1 MLREVLHVAELFGG
15 GGKPKPAGEV
25 ERTPLNRVERAFRIT
40 GELPVTT
47 ITFFRKLPGGA
58 GGPSVETELRERV
71 AAVLAANPWLAGHVT
86 KTELVWEK
94 APPPSAVDRV
104 FVTRAACDLGPR
116 TPYREMYRLCKD
128 AEASLL
134 GVGKPAFLVTLLPAA
149 APEGPGFALVVS
161 LAHILGDGH
170 TYYQLWNMLTNAAR
184 VEALSAS
191 RKLEADAGM
200 EAKIEHSIATDW
212 GLGADFVFGL
222 AVEKLRSL
230 AAAAFPF
237 VRPPS
242 PFALRFRYLDVDFV
256 ARAKAKAKAE
266 GEVPFVSTNDV
277 VTSWFL
283 KAFPVGT
290 MAINFRNRLAGLG
303 DNDAGN

>member
-1 MLREVLHVAELFGG
+1 MLRRLFGG
-15 GGKPKPAGEV
+15 GGKPAGAGEV
-25 ERTPLNRVERAFRIT
+25 ERTPLNGVERVMRAA

-58 GGPSVETELRERV
+58 GGPSVETELRGRV
-71 AAVLAANPWLAGHVT
+71 AAVLAANPWLAGRVT
-86 KTELVWEK
+86 RTELVWEK

-170 TYYQLWNMLTNAAR
+170 TYYQLWNMLTNATR
-184 VEALSAS
+184 VEALSAG

-200 EAKIEHSIATDW
+200 EAMIEHSIATDW
-212 GLGADFVFGL
+212 GLAADFVFGL
-222 AVEKLRSL
+222 AAGKLRGL
-230 AAAAFPF
+230 AAALPF

-242 PFALRFRYLDVDFV
+242 PFALRFRYLDMDFV

-266 GEVPFVSTNDV
+266 GEVPFISTNDV

-283 KAFPVGT
+283 KAFPVGA

>member
-25 ERTPLNRVERAFRIT
+25 ERTPLNRVERVMRTT
-40 GELPVTT
+40 GQLPVTT

-86 KTELVWEK
+86 MTELVWEK

-104 FVTRAACDLGPR
+104 FVTRAACDLGPQ
-116 TPYREMYRLCKD
+116 TPYREMYKLCKD

-212 GLGADFVFGL
+212 VFAANFMFGL
-222 AVEKLRSL
+222 AAGKLRSL
-230 AAAAFPF
+230 AAALPF

-256 ARAKAKAKAE
+256 ARAKAKAKAG